1 MKKLEEK
8 IKKFLADAKEFNLSK
23 IKFNFKITI
32 FVILFIALTY
42 ILFIQSNRY
51 ESIAKVIVNQSQPL
65 ESASNNFSSVVTSQ
79 RTKSEDAQLII
90 EYIKSIEMVE
100 YLDYSIDLRKIYS
113 NKKAD
118 IFSRLSRN
126 ADKDALHKY
135 YLKHIKV
142 KLNSDSSIL
151 VIEVQSF
158 SAEDSR
164 RILEIIIRRSE
175 EFINKIF
182 HDVAKQQLDFIRNEV
197 LAKEKRI
204 LELEKKLRLAE
215 AKAASSDS
223 KLQNNSLRRKV
234 DFAIQAHK
242 ESLEGLER
250 VRAESAQNLKKLV
263 VITGPTVEQ
272 DATYPKRTYNLLLF
286 LTIFG
291 LAYLIARSTYL
302 TILTHKANK

>member
-1 MKKLEEK
+1 MKKLEEM
-8 IKKFLADAKEFNLSK
+8 IKKFIAEAKDFNLSE
-23 IKFNFKITI
+23 IKFNFKVSI
-32 FVILFIALTY
+32 FAILFIALTY

-65 ESASNNFSSVVTSQ
+65 ESGSNNFTSVVTTQ
-79 RTKSEDAQLII
+79 RSKGEDAQLII

-118 IFSRLSRN
+118 IFSRLSKN
-126 ADKDALHKY
+126 VDKDSLHKY
-135 YLKHIKV
+135 YLNHINA

-151 VIEVQSF
+151 IIEVQSF

-263 VITGPTVEQ
+263 VITGPTAEQ
-272 DATYPKRTYNLLLF
+272 DATYPKRTYNVLLF

-291 LAYLIARSTYL
+291 LVYLIARSTYL
-302 TILTHKANK
+302 TVLTHKVNK

>member
-1 MKKLEEK
+1 MKKLETI
-8 IKKFLADAKEFNLSK
+8 IKKFIAEARDFNLSK
-23 IKFNFKITI
+23 IKFNFKISI
-32 FVILFIALTY
+32 LAVLFISLTY

-118 IFSRLSRN
+118 IFSRLSRH

-135 YLKHIKV
+135 YLNHIKV

-204 LELEKKLRLAE
+204 LELEKKLRQAE

-223 KLQNNSLRRKV
+223 KIQNNSLRRKV

-272 DATYPKRTYNLLLF
+272 DATYPKRTYNVLLF

-291 LAYLIARSTYL
+291 LAYLVARSTYL
-302 TILTHKANK
+302 TVLTHKANK